1 VLHQIGVGALGP
13 VFRTYEPTRD
23 RLVAVKVFRLD
34 ITPEQAQALADELTR
49 AAEAGLFH
57 PSIVEPIAAGVQG
70 TVAYRAEEYVP
81 AESLDVAM
89 RHYAPAGLDTVLPFI
104 TQLAG
109 AIDFAR
115 AAGVGHGALHPRDI
129 FVTPEEARATGFG
142 VVDALERLGLRAPVR
157 RPYSPPERIGGAAW
171 GTPADVFS
179 LAAIAF
185 ELLTSRRPS
194 GTGAQIGALAPA
206 TGGQHAA
213 LVHSVLA
220 RAMDEDPAA
229 RYPNALAFAAALEA
243 ASRGDASEAAIPAA
257 GAAATTS
264 PVDQPQQQVAFAP
277 VVPEIPDDIAA
288 EREEDDANWELTT
301 QEQRAAAEQEELAPL
316 AAMRGTSSIDTD
328 EPPSLFSDE
337 AEAAAGDRL
346 LFDAADL
353 ALKQEPGGQRFAEE
367 FAEPPIAPTPAPPPP
382 TWEATVR
389 TEERPPQPRPERV
402 TPVATSTD
410 VIPPPRA
417 RPRSVD
423 DSFVGPLS
431 VESSGESRIVVEQ
444 PRGSAMLPRV
454 LMLVVGLLVGFGLGY
469 LVGSRVPQPET
480 EITQNPATTQSV
492 PPAQQPAQP
501 QSQTPNQSQSPP
513 AAPPAVPPD
522 APATGA
528 TSGRGATTP
537 SAASEPRSGRLVVR
551 STPSGANVTLNG
563 KWVGR
568 TPFTQ
573 NALPFGNYS
582 LRVVTDGYSVAQEE
596 FSLSSRNQS
605 EDFSLRLERTRAAPP
620 PSRGNSG
627 QRRATPP
634 AEGTGSEKFTGTV
647 FVDSRPQGAKV
658 FIDGREYG
666 TTPLRVPEVA
676 IGSHV
681 VRLELPDHRAWTNT
695 IRVTAGQELKVTG
708 SLEPIR

>member
-49 AAEAGLFH
+49 AADAGLFH

-89 RHYAPAGLDTVLPFI
+89 RHYAPAGLDRVLPFI

-142 VVDALERLGLRAPVR
+142 VVDALERLGIRAPVR
-157 RPYSPPERIGGAAW
+157 RPYSPPERIAGESW

-194 GTGAQIGALAPA
+194 GTGTQIGALPPA
-206 TGGQHAA
+206 TGGPHAA
-213 LVHSVLA
+213 LVHAALA
-220 RAMDEDPAA
+220 RAMDEDPGA
-229 RYPNALAFAAALEA
+229 RYPNALAFASALEA
-243 ASRGDASEAAIPAA
+243 ASRGDASDAAMPPVDA
-257 GAAATTS
+257 AAAT
-264 PVDQPQQQVAFAP
+264 PLVDLQPQVSSAMRAS
-277 VVPEIPDDIAA
+277 EIPDDIAA
-288 EREEDDANWELTT
+288 EREEDEAHWDLTS
-301 QEQRAAAEQEELAPL
+301 QEQL
-316 AAMRGTSSIDTD
+316 AADDQEAMVVSAALASPPAIEADD
-328 EPPSLFSDE
+328 PPSLFSDE
-337 AEAAAGDRL
+337 AEAKAGDRL

-353 ALKQEPGGQRFAEE
+353 TLKGEPVGQRFADE
-367 FAEPPIAPTPAPPPP
+367 FAEPPIAPPAPPAGWDAPAP
-382 TWEATVR
+382 V
-389 TEERPPQPRPERV
+389 EEPLPQPRAERV
-402 TPVATSTD
+402 TPAAV
-410 VIPPPRA
+410 PPVMPPS
-417 RPRSVD
+417 RPRPARAVD
-423 DSFVGPLS
+423 DSYVGPLS

-444 PRGSAMLPRV
+444 PGGSDMLPRV

-469 LVGSRVPQPET
+469 FVAARDPVT
-480 EITQNPATTQSV
+480 EVAVAPNTPATPNPSPT
-492 PPAQQPAQP
+492 
-501 QSQTPNQSQSPP
+501 QSQTPAQSQP
-513 AAPPAVPPD
+513 AAPPAVPP
-522 APATGA
+522 PVPTEGA
-528 TSGRGATTP
+528 NAGRGATTP
-537 SAASEPRSGRLVVR
+537 PAAPQPPPGRLVVR
-551 STPSGANVTLNG
+551 STPTGANVTLNG

-568 TPFTQ
+568 TPLTQ
-573 NALPFGNYS
+573 NDLAFGNYS
-582 LRVVTDGYSVAQEE
+582 LRVVADGYDIAREE
-596 FSLSSRNQS
+596 FTLSSKNPS
-605 EDFSLRLERTRAAPP
+605 EDLSLRLERTRTASPT
-620 PSRGNSG
+620 PSRGTGS
-627 QRRATPP
+627 QRDSSPP
-634 AEGTGSEKFTGTV
+634 APGTGRFTGTV
-647 FVDSRPQGAKV
+647 YVDSRPQGAKV
-658 FIDGREYG
+658 FISGREYG

-681 VRLELPDHRAWTNT
+681 VRLELADHRTWTNS

>member
-1 VLHQIGVGALGP
+1 MLHQIGVGALGP

-89 RHYAPAGLDTVLPFI
+89 RHYASAGLDKVLPFI

-157 RPYSPPERIGGAAW
+157 RPYSPPERIAGEAW
-171 GTPADVFS
+171 GTSADVFS

-206 TGGQHAA
+206 TGGPHAA

-243 ASRGDASEAAIPAA
+243 ASRGDTHEVAIPAA
-257 GAAATTS
+257 GAAAATS
-264 PVDQPQQQVAFAP
+264 LVDQPPQQVASAP
-277 VVPEIPDDIAA
+277 VVPAIPDDIAA
-288 EREEDDANWELTT
+288 ERDEDDANWQLTT
-301 QEQRAAAEQEELAPL
+301 QEQRAAAEQEDVTPL
-316 AAMRGTSSIDTD
+316 TAMRGTPSIEAD
-328 EPPSLFSDE
+328 EPASLFSEE

-353 ALKQEPGGQRFAEE
+353 ALKQEPGGQRFADE
-367 FAEPPIAPTPAPPPP
+367 FGEPSSAPAPPPP
-382 TWEATVR
+382 PSAWETTVR
-389 TEERPPQPRPERV
+389 AEERPQPRSERM
-402 TPVATSTD
+402 TPAVTSTD
-410 VIPPPRA
+410 VIPPARV

-454 LMLVVGLLVGFGLGY
+454 LMLFVGLLVGFGLGY
-469 LVGSRVPQPET
+469 LVGGRGPQPQTET
-480 EITQNPATTQSV
+480 PQNPPTTQSV
-492 PPAQQPAQP
+492 APAQP
-501 QSQTPNQSQSPP
+501 QSQPPTPNQSQSPP
-513 AAPPAVPPD
+513 AAAPAVPPD
-522 APATGA
+522 ASARGA

-537 SAASEPRSGRLVVR
+537 SAASEPRTGRLVVR

-582 LRVVTDGYSVAQEE
+582 LRVATDGYSVAREE

-605 EDFSLRLERTRAAPP
+605 EDLSLRLERTRPAPP
-620 PSRGNSG
+620 PSRENSS
-627 QRRATPP
+627 QRGATPP
-634 AEGTGSEKFTGTV
+634 AERTGSDKFTGTV

-658 FIDGREYG
+658 FIGGRAYG

-681 VRLELPDHRAWTNT
+681 VRLELPDHRTWTDQR
-695 IRVTAGQELKVTG
+695 RVVGRAGD
-708 SLEPIR
+708 RR

>member
-1 VLHQIGVGALGP
+1 
-13 VFRTYEPTRD
+13 
-23 RLVAVKVFRLD
+23 VAVKVFRLD

-49 AAEAGLFH
+49 AADAGLFH

-81 AESLDVAM
+81 AESLDAAM
-89 RHYAPAGLDTVLPFI
+89 RHYAPAGLDKMLPFI

-129 FVTPEEARATGFG
+129 FVTPDEARATGFG
-142 VVDALERLGLRAPVR
+142 VVDALERIGLRAPVR
-157 RPYSPPERIGGAAW
+157 RPYSPPERIAGEGW

-206 TGGQHAA
+206 TGGEHAA
-213 LVHSVLA
+213 LVHTVLA
-220 RAMDEDPAA
+220 RAMDEDPGA

-243 ASRGDASEAAIPAA
+243 ASRGDATEVAIPI
-257 GAAATTS
+257 AAAAEAT
-264 PVDQPQQQVAFAP
+264 PLVDQLPQQVSSAA
-277 VVPEIPDDIAA
+277 VSPEIPDDIAA
-288 EREEDDANWELTT
+288 EREEDEANWQLTT
-301 QEQRAAAEQEELAPL
+301 QEQRAAADPEAD
-316 AAMRGTSSIDTD
+316 A
-328 EPPSLFSDE
+328 PPSLFTDE

-353 ALKQEPGGQRFAEE
+353 ALKGEPASQRFADE
-367 FAEPPIAPTPAPPPP
+367 FAEPPVAPTPAPPPAA
-382 TWEATVR
+382 WVR
-389 TEERPPQPRPERV
+389 EEEPPPQPRPEQI
-402 TPVATSTD
+402 TPAAASTA
-410 VIPPPRA
+410 VIPPPRQ
-417 RPRSVD
+417 RPRSPD

-431 VESSGESRIVVEQ
+431 VESSGESRVLFEQ
-444 PRGSAMLPRV
+444 PPGSDMLPRV

-469 LVGSRVPQPET
+469 LVGGRSPQTET
-480 EITQNPATTQSV
+480 EIAQNTATTQSV
-492 PPAQQPAQP
+492 PPTQPQPAPQTQTQAPSQP
-501 QSQTPNQSQSPP
+501 QSPP
-513 AAPPAVPPD
+513 AAPPAVPPE
-522 APATGA
+522 APAAG
-528 TSGRGATTP
+528 TSAGRGATTP
-537 SAASEPRSGRLVVR
+537 PSASEPRTGRLVVR

-573 NALPFGNYS
+573 NALPFGRYS
-582 LRVVTDGYSVAQEE
+582 LRVVVDGYNVAEE
-596 FSLSSRNQS
+596 QFSLSSSNLS
-605 EDFSLRLERTRAAPP
+605 EDVSLRLERTRPAPPP
-620 PSRGNSG
+620 PSRGTTN
-627 QRRATPP
+627 QRGATPP
-634 AEGTGSEKFTGTV
+634 ADRTGPERFTGTV
-647 FVDSRPQGAKV
+647 YVDSRPQGAKV
-658 FIDGREYG
+658 FIGGREYG

-681 VRLELPDHRAWTNT
+681 VRLELPDHRTWTNT